1 MLNGGQLK
9 TVYLE
14 EMGDLREQPLGIG
27 LMLLTMK
34 EGSAAIEAAKF
45 LTEKATEQ
53 SEPRIIDLVTTVIV
67 YKFENLSRKEIQA
80 NALDLEINLT

>member
-1 MLNGGQLK
+1 VDVIIKLIFTGVWTK
-9 TVYLE
+9 
-14 EMGDLREQPLGIG
+14 D
-27 LMLLTMK
+27 
-34 EGSAAIEAAKF
+34 SAAIDAAKF